1 MFMSHYATEVCKC
14 PEITS
19 IIMEENKYISPEV
32 KVLDVYAEGVLC
44 GSTDQDLDM
53 DPEYGNM

>member
-1 MFMSHYATEVCKC
+1 
-14 PEITS
+14 
-19 IIMEENKYISPEV
+19 MEENKYFSPEV